1 MMDNMHTGEIIK
13 ARRTE
18 RGMSQQALA
27 DAVGVSQVMISYL
40 ERGER
45 QIVAAR
51 LQRYADVL
59 RVDVQSLLEGIA
71 VSQENSGADNAA

>member
-45 QIVAAR
+45 QVVTAR
-51 LQRYADVL
+51 LQHYANAL
-59 RVDVQSLLEGIA
+59 NVDVQILIEGII
-71 VSQENSGADNAA
+71 SQENSGASSAA